1 MNTIT
6 IKAPAKAKYIKDI
19 PELNGD
25 LPNNCLFNKNLVG
38 AGATTLAIENN
49 IPYVIAVPFI
59 SLADNKESQ
68 HKNVLSVH
76 SGVSNQDIEMYL
88 LKGGNKFIVVY
99 DSLVRLESFI
109 DTSKYK
115 LLVDECHKII
125 EWSASFKPAVI
136 HHLLTTFTNYN
147 SYVFMSATPIRNE
160 FLPDQLMS
168 LPIYNIE
175 WSEVN
180 PVKLTHQHVH
190 KNFDSIVTNIC
201 ISHVRKE
208 KEGNAYM
215 FYNSVKAIIKTI
227 KQVQKLTDIT
237 HEDIKIICSN
247 SSDNLKLIQT
257 CLGKEFTIGKAHD
270 PQDTRKRKINFVT
283 SCAFE
288 GSDIYDTDGVT
299 YIISDGNKVHAKLD
313 ITTQVSQIVGR
324 IRDSA
329 YNSEIFMLW
338 CVSPIEK
345 CVSLDEYKIN
355 LKAREEEAHKMLED
369 FSNARAERTKV
380 AIRSDTQTDPYFID
394 MSTDTEVKV
403 IFNTVATKALL
414 NNYVGLTQTYNVHK
428 NKEGCGVVATLRDIF
443 TGAEADN
450 DWFSPL
456 SGADKLK
463 LGNKPLYK
471 DVCLDYAEALLNKDQ
486 DIISTVESDPDYQEL
501 VEFVSIYGV
510 DKLSAVS
517 YQKSKIV
524 AEVTKYTSKSSTVD
538 IKELPFVVGEFY
550 ASADVKTTI
559 QNYYDSK
566 GIKAK
571 AKATDILD
579 WYVTSQITKKVQ
591 GKSTKGFTILNTK

>member
-1 MNTIT
+1 MNTIN
-6 IKAPAKAKYIKDI
+6 IKAPTNAKYVADI

-25 LPNNCLFNKNLVG
+25 LPDNCLFNKNLVG
-38 AGATTLAIENN
+38 AGATTIAITNN
-49 IPYVIAVPFI
+49 LPYVIAVPFI
-59 SLADNKESQ
+59 SLADNKQAQ
-68 HKNVLSVH
+68 HDNILSVH
-76 SGVSNQDIEMYL
+76 SGIKDIEIRNYL
-88 LKGGNKFIVVY
+88 KSGGNKFIVVY
-99 DSLVRLESFI
+99 DSLARLETFI
-109 DTSKYK
+109 DVSKYK

-175 WSEVN
+175 WSSVN
-180 PVKLTHQHVH
+180 KVILTHQRIHTQ
-190 KNFDSIVTNIC
+190 FESYVTNVC
-201 ISHVRKE
+201 LSHIRKE
-208 KEGNAYM
+208 KEGNAYL

-227 KQVQKLTDIT
+227 KQLQKLSDIT
-237 HEDIKIICSN
+237 HEDIKIICAN
-247 SSDNLKLIQT
+247 NTDNLKLIQT
-257 CLGKEFTIGKAHD
+257 CLGNEFTIGKAHN
-270 PQDTRKRKINFVT
+270 PEDTRKRKINFVT

-299 YIISDGNKVHAKLD
+299 YIISDGHKVHAKLD
-313 ITTQVSQIVGR
+313 ISTQVSQIVGR
-324 IRDSA
+324 IRDSI
-329 YNSEIFMLW
+329 YNSEVFMLW
-338 CVSPIEK
+338 CVSPIDK
-345 CVSLDEYKIN
+345 CVSLDTYKEN

-369 FSNARAERTKV
+369 FTNARAERTKV

-394 MSTDTEVKV
+394 MSTDTEIKV

-471 DVCLDYAEALLNKDQ
+471 DVCLDYAEALLNKDK
-486 DIISTVESDPDYQEL
+486 DVIDTIESDPDYQEL

-510 DKLSAVS
+510 DKLSSVS

-524 AEVTKYTSKSSTVD
+524 AEINKYSSTNT
-538 IKELPFVVGEFY
+538 INTKELPFKVDGVY
-550 ASADVKTTI
+550 TKADIKIQI
-559 QNYYDSK
+559 QNYYNSK

-571 AKATDILD
+571 AKATDITK
-579 WYVTSQITKKVQ
+579 WYDTKL
-591 GKSTKGFTILNTK
+591 TKLNNKDAYKILNTK